1 MGKLTARLPH
11 FPVSLRFAWLNLLR
25 NGRRSLLSVLIIAI
39 AVFALTS
46 AGGFGLYTYE
56 SLKEST
62 ARDTGHLTLSQPGY
76 FTQDEDMP
84 LSNGLNNSKTLIKQI
99 ITDEAI
105 RGIQPR
111 VYFSGLVSNGSKST
125 IFMGTGVNEREFDM
139 KGPFLDIKAGQ
150 TLSDV
155 TSSRYNPAE
164 PQVMLG
170 VDLARNL
177 KVDVGD
183 WVTLLATT
191 SDGALNAFDFNVRGI
206 YSTGVPDLDKRQ
218 LYIHIT
224 SAQELL
230 ASDKVSTLSVFL
242 FETAQTNAVHQR
254 IAKQLHQ
261 LSKTSEP
268 LSNASEKP
276 SKMSDQLSQPIEITP
291 WQDRAFFYTKVK
303 DLYDRIFGIMGTVMG
318 LVVFVALFNT
328 MTMTVTERTR
338 EIGTL
343 SALGSYPSEIIRGFL
358 CEAGLL
364 ALIGSMLGAVSNALM
379 CVLLLFVDV
388 QMPPPPG
395 RSEGYPLNIYFSFEL
410 VALTTIGVM
419 FICLLAAFFSARK
432 GVNKPI
438 TEALIYV

>member
-1 MGKLTARLPH
+1 MGKLAARLPH

-25 NGRRSLLSVLIIAI
+25 NGRRSLLSILIIAI

-76 FTQDEDMP
+76 FTRDEDMP
-84 LSNGLNNSKTLIKQI
+84 LSNGLDNSQALIKQI
-99 ITDEAI
+99 IADDAI

-111 VYFSGLVSNGSKST
+111 IYLSGLVSNGSKST
-125 IFMGTGVNEREFDM
+125 IFMGTGVNDREFDM
-139 KGPFLDIKAGQ
+139 KGPFLDIRAGQ
-150 TLSDV
+150 SLSDV
-155 TSSRYNPAE
+155 TSSRYDPAE

-206 YSTGVPDLDKRQ
+206 YSTGVPELDKRQ

-254 IAKQLHQ
+254 LSQQLHQRLSSSDQ
-261 LSKTSEP
+261 LSKT
-268 LSNASEKP
+268 
-276 SKMSDQLSQPIEITP
+276 SDQLSQPIEITP
-291 WQDRAFFYTKVK
+291 WQDRAFFYNKVK

-343 SALGSYPSEIIRGFL
+343 SALGSYPSEIVRGFL

-395 RSEGYPLNIYFSFEL
+395 RSEGYPLNIYFSFGL
-410 VALTTIGVM
+410 VAFTTIGVM
-419 FICLLAAFFSARK
+419 FICLLAALFSARK